1 MVFMNTLAG
10 LLNDA
15 FGQDID
21 GFPPSC
27 WVREACAEACWPYSA
42 EAIEVVTAHG
52 ARQQLCRR
60 LRLEH
65 PAASAH
71 HPQHDDRLHDAL
83 VEAEAFA
90 WAVEVAQLGIPEFCF
105 AERMPDLRIPG
116 RAIIEVKAVRH
127 SVEEQ
132 LAKLALLQSGAART
146 VSRGPADDAVYHK
159 LDDKL
164 SKAQEQLAA
173 SPEIASRVVYFNVRL
188 DFDVS
193 SREDSRLSEWARDGA
208 TRTGLRLVVVRN
220 GEWWEPLIDT
230 GG

>member
-1 MVFMNTLAG
+1 
-10 LLNDA
+10 
-15 FGQDID
+15 
-21 GFPPSC
+21 
-27 WVREACAEACWPYSA
+27 
-42 EAIEVVTAHG
+42 
-52 ARQQLCRR
+52 
-60 LRLEH
+60 
-65 PAASAH
+65 
-71 HPQHDDRLHDAL
+71 
-83 VEAEAFA
+83 
-90 WAVEVAQLGIPEFCF
+90 
-105 AERMPDLRIPG
+105 MPDLRIPG

-193 SREDSRLSEWARDGA
+193 SRED
-208 TRTGLRLVVVRN
+208 
-220 GEWWEPLIDT
+220 
-230 GG
+230 